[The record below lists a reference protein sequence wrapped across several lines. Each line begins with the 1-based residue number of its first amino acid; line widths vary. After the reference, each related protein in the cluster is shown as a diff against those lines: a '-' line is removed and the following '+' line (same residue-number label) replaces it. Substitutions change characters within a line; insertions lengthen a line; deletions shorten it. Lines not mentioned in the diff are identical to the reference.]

1 MRLFFACAVGLTVL
15 GNVERSNR
23 SIVDA
28 DAIGELIAPVAA
40 QYAQTQRSIALSD
53 RISLKTTYGFWTR
66 DGQSFI
72 NIRDILPGERLGDIS
87 IYEFDDARRLRQE
100 KLTQAVPVVMLTA
113 RTQEEDK
120 VRGLDT
126 GADDYITK
134 PFSPRELIARIKAL
148 LRRTAP
154 RATDEPVE
162 VNGLTLDPVT
172 HRVLAGE
179 RKLSLG
185 PMEFRLLHFFMT
197 HPERVHSRERILD
210 SVWGANVYVE
220 ERTVDVHIRRLRKAL
235 STHGHDRL
243 VQTVRG
249 AGYRFSARV

>member
-1 MRLFFACAVGLTVL
+1 MPGKILII
-15 GNVERSNR
+15 E
-23 SIVDA
+23 DEQ
-28 DAIGELIAPVAA
+28 AIREMVCLALDQAGFECVQAGDTGEAQRQILAGVPDLI
-40 QYAQTQRSIALSD
+40 LLD
-53 RISLKTTYGFWTR
+53 WM
-66 DGQSFI
+66 
-72 NIRDILPGERLGDIS
+72 LPGMSGID
-87 IYEFDDARRLRQE
+87 YARRLRQE

-154 RATDEPVE
+154 RATDIPVE

-210 SVWGANVYVE
+210 SVWGTNVYVE

-235 STHGHDRL
+235 TSSGHERL
-243 VQTVRG
+243 IQTVRG
-249 AGYRFSARV
+249 AGYRLSGQD

>member
-1 MRLFFACAVGLTVL
+1 MPGKILIIEDEEAIREMVCLALDQAGFECVQA
-15 GNVERSNR
+15 
-23 SIVDA
+23 A
-28 DAIGELIAPVAA
+28 DAGEAQRQILAGVPDLI
-40 QYAQTQRSIALSD
+40 LLD
-53 RISLKTTYGFWTR
+53 WM
-66 DGQSFI
+66 
-72 NIRDILPGERLGDIS
+72 LPGMSGID
-87 IYEFDDARRLRQE
+87 YARRLRQE

-235 STHGHDRL
+235 TSSGHERL
-243 VQTVRG
+243 IQTVRG
-249 AGYRFSARV
+249 SGYRLSGQD